1 MPEILLGS
9 EGFAYDKANRTLAP
23 LDLLYISNTQN
34 RINSEGN
41 SNRKNKKGDCEQVG

>member
-23 LDLLYISNTQN
+23 LDLLY
-34 RINSEGN
+34 SEDTCN
-41 SNRKNKKGDCEQVG
+41 FKHTEQDKFRKKLQQEE